1 MSKEKLVPETAIQKE
16 IMLDMS
22 KNGNR
27 GFRNNV
33 GLFVTKDGRRIKTGL
48 GNGTSDII
56 GFTSVEITQDMVG
69 KRVAIFTA
77 VEVKREKKKGSEL
90 QEAFISFVRS
100 MGGIAGLAWT
110 VEMSRDLTTKINLPS
125 FKG

>member
-1 MSKEKLVPETAIQKE
+1 MAETKVQRE

-22 KNGNR
+22 VNGHR

-33 GLFVTKDGRRIKTGL
+33 GVLRDKTGAYVRYGL

-56 GFTSVEITQDMVG
+56 GFTSVEITSEMVG

-77 VEVKREKKKGSEL
+77 IEVKQDDKSVVRDNQEKFIALVRKK
-90 QEAFISFVRS
+90 
-100 MGGIAGLAWT
+100 GGIAGLAWT
-110 VEMSRDLTTKINLPS
+110 VPMSRDLTDKIDLPDYQD
-125 FKG
+125 